1 MKSTFCS
8 YLLICSFFTL
18 AWGDEFPVNTR
29 TSSDQRVAAIAMD
42 AVGNFVV
49 VWSSRYQDGNSNGI
63 FGQRFDP
70 NCISIGGEFQIN
82 TTTSGNQT
90 EPSVA
95 MDAAGNFVVAWQG
108 PGLDREDIFAQRFDP
123 NGLAV
128 GDELL
133 VNSYTESRQRF
144 PRIAMNNAGVFVV
157 VWESDDILTDGV
169 TTICS
174 QLFDE
179 LGLPIGPEFIINEDM
194 SNCADPDIAMD
205 EGGEFIIVWM
215 QGRYMKYSIMAKLY
229 NPEGAPLTSTLQ
241 INTTDIRS
249 VTKPSVAMNQ
259 IGQFVIAWDNHPDAA
274 DLDDVQARIY
284 EPDGTPIGK
293 EFRVNTSLS
302 GKQYEPKIAVNS
314 WMEFVIVWNSEVD
327 PDSNIRDIFGRRYDG
342 LGQPTGEDFL
352 VNTYTN
358 GDQRDPAVAM
368 SENGNFVTVW
378 QSDDQDGSG
387 WGIFGRAEQLV
398 GSVDPNDVIV
408 DFHNY

>member
-1 MKSTFCS
+1 MKSTFYS
-8 YLLICSFFTL
+8 YLLVYSVFTL
-18 AWGDEFPVNTR
+18 AWGEEFQVNTR
-29 TSSDQRVAAIAMD
+29 ISGAQANADIAMD
-42 AVGNFVV
+42 ARGNFVV
-49 VWSSRYQDGNSNGI
+49 VWNSYNQDGHSNGI
-63 FGQRFDP
+63 FAQRFDP
-70 NCISIGGEFQIN
+70 NCIPVGEEFQIN
-82 TTTSGNQT
+82 TTTDGNQK

-95 MDAAGNFVVAWQG
+95 MNAVGNFVVAWQG
-108 PGLDREDIFAQRFDP
+108 PGLDREDIFAQQFDP
-123 NGLAV
+123 NGLHV

-144 PRIAMNNAGVFVV
+144 PRIATNDTGVFAV

-179 LGLPIGPEFIINEDM
+179 LGFAIGPEFIVNEDM

-205 EGGEFIIVWM
+205 ESGGFIVVWM

-229 NPEGAPLTSTLQ
+229 NPEGTPQTSTLQ
-241 INTTDIRS
+241 INTTDVRS

-259 IGQFVIAWDNHPDAA
+259 IGQFVITWDNHPDAA

-284 EPDGTPIGK
+284 EPDGTPIGE
-293 EFRVNTSLS
+293 EFRVNTSLT

-327 PDSNIRDIFGRRYDG
+327 PDSNIRDIFGQRYDG
-342 LGQPTGEDFL
+342 LGQPIGEEFL

-358 GDQRDPAVAM
+358 GDQRDPAVAIR
-368 SENGNFVTVW
+368 EDGNFVTVW

-387 WGIFGRAEQLV
+387 WGIFGRMEQTV
-398 GSVDPNDVIV
+398 STEDSNDNGIV
-408 DFHNY
+408 DF